1 MFSIIFSNRCENLLD
16 ALLERLGAEQGQGGP
31 FARRQ
36 VVVPNSAL
44 RRKIELA
51 VAEREGVCANLEL
64 AYPGEWL
71 WHQIGKVVDVPLR
84 SPYAPAALAWRIFA
98 LLEEDWVTA
107 HPRLDAYRSRADARM
122 RFEFAQRL
130 ARLFDHY
137 LSFRPQWL
145 EAWSGGKSIPAEM
158 APTARADE
166 AWQRELW
173 RRLDAGLPLVDF
185 LRRAGAM
192 SDHEL
197 AACAL
202 PSSVHVFAPTGL
214 PPRDLDLLRALARVI
229 EIRLYVFNPCREYWC
244 DIVDTRRLAWLAGR
258 QQDLFFETRNG
269 LLEAWGKQTQ
279 AFIELLL
286 EGENEVEEE
295 EHFACHPGRHLLAQ
309 LQNAILDLKDFSP
322 GSFHLK
328 AEDRSIELHLCHSR
342 TRELEVVH
350 DRLLALFRDLPALT
364 PGEVVVLTPDLA
376 ACAPLI
382 EAVFGTAPRERQIPW
397 RITGLGN
404 TVENPVARVLD
415 QVLTLVAGRAPV
427 SQVFDL
433 LRHPLVA
440 ARFALDEAALDRVRG
455 WLEGAGVR
463 WGLTESDATNLNADP
478 AHTFA
483 AGFDR
488 LFLSWAAGEA
498 AGRALFQG
506 HTGAR
511 LAPENSDG
519 EVLGRL
525 WRFAETLRHHRAL
538 LRMPHDAAGWRTTL
552 LTVLAEWVTGGSNEA
567 SAHAEEVG
575 AVRAAINALT
585 DDMVAGAAEQEIGL
599 DVVHPALLARLDET
613 LHGGVPGGSV
623 TFSALSALRGLPYRV
638 VCVIGLDYS
647 AFPARD
653 RPDEFDLITA
663 CPKKEKGDRQRRA
676 DDRNLFLDVVLAAR
690 DVLHLSCVGRS
701 VRDNTELPPS
711 VVVDELF
718 DVLGAATHTVNQLA
732 SHNDITAD
740 AVKKRLT
747 VVHPLQAFS
756 ADYFAAGG
764 KPDARLES
772 FRDDYAH
779 ALAVPHPHPA
789 ALPDTAILPA
799 ASDDSDSDSDSRIPG
814 DGATSAAPFFR
825 TPLAPPE
832 AHWRQVKLDQLK
844 VFFTNPCRFL
854 LRERLGLDLAQ
865 TEDELDDAEPFIA
878 DNPARWALVERL
890 QPVLEVRDGSDA
902 TLEPARLIELA
913 RAGGEFPAGALG
925 EAELQHE
932 VDRLSAYYRELH
944 QIQATPRLPVHALQL
959 DFELDDEAWS
969 LHAAFGDLGADGLVV
984 HRYDDARV
992 GDYLKA
998 WLDHL
1003 ALCASPPA
1011 DMECTTRGVARDG
1024 KFVLRPLSPD
1034 AARDQLEGLLRLY
1047 RQGLREPLHFF
1058 PKSAWAYIS
1067 SDEAKALTATRKK
1080 WEDGDYPEGGD
1091 SAYRLA
1097 LRGAGNVFDDS
1108 FCASARKVFGAL
1120 RESLVEM

>member
-16 ALLERLGAEQGQGGP
+16 ALLERLGTEQGQGGP

-36 VVVPNSAL
+36 VLVPNSAL
-44 RRKIELA
+44 RRSIELA
-51 VAEREGVCANLEL
+51 VAAREGVCANLDL

-71 WHQIGKVVDVPLR
+71 WRQIGKVVDVPPR

-98 LLEEDWVTA
+98 LLEEDWVA
-107 HPRLDAYRSRADARM
+107 AYPRLDAYRSKADAHM
-122 RFEFAQRL
+122 RFEFARRL

-137 LSFRPQWL
+137 LNFRPQWL
-145 EAWSGGKSIPAEM
+145 EIWRGGKTIPAEL
-158 APTARADE
+158 APTARDDE

-173 RRLDAGLPLVDF
+173 RRLDAGLPLIDF
-185 LRRAGAM
+185 LRRAEAM
-192 SDHEL
+192 ADHEL

-202 PSSVHVFAPTGL
+202 PASVHVFAPTGL
-214 PPRDLDLLRALARVI
+214 PPRDLDLLRALARVV
-229 EIRLYVFNPCREYWC
+229 EVKLYVFNPCREYWC
-244 DIVDTRRLAWLAGR
+244 DIVDTRRLSWLAGR
-258 QQDLFFETRNG
+258 QQALFFETRNG

-286 EGENEVEEE
+286 EGEHEVEEE

-309 LQNAILDLKDFSP
+309 VHNAILDLKDFTP
-322 GSFHLK
+322 GSFQLK

-342 TRELEVVH
+342 TRELEVLH
-350 DRLLALFRDLPALT
+350 DRLLALFRDLPMLR
-364 PGEVVVLTPDLA
+364 PDEVVVLTPDLA

-404 TVENPVARVLD
+404 TVENPVAQVLDRVLS
-415 QVLTLVAGRAPV
+415 LVAGRMPV

-433 LRHPLVA
+433 LRQPLVA

-463 WGLTESDATNLNADP
+463 WGLTQADATNLNADP
-478 AHTFA
+478 AHTFEE
-483 AGFDR
+483 GFDR
-488 LFLSWAAGEA
+488 LFLSWSAGEA

-525 WRFAETLRHHRAL
+525 WRFVETLRHHRAL
-538 LRMPHDAAGWRTTL
+538 LQTPHDAAGWRTVL
-552 LTVLAEWVTGGSNEA
+552 LSVLAEWVAGGGHEPTE
-567 SAHAEEVG
+567 HAEELG
-575 AVRAAINALT
+575 AVRAAINALV
-585 DDMVAGAAEQEIGL
+585 DDMAAGAGEQEARPLGL

-623 TFSALSALRGLPYRV
+623 TFSALPALRGLPYRV

-647 AFPARD
+647 AFPGRD
-653 RPDEFDLITA
+653 RPDEFDLIAA
-663 CPKKEKGDRQRRA
+663 CPHKEKGDRQRRE

-718 DVLGAATHTVNQLA
+718 DVLGAATQAGGHSEA
-732 SHNDITAD
+732 SAD

-756 ADYFAAGG
+756 ADYFAEGG

-772 FRDDYAH
+772 FRDDYAR
-779 ALAVPHPHPA
+779 ALAAPHPPVERME
-789 ALPDTAILPA
+789 
-799 ASDDSDSDSDSRIPG
+799 ASDPLAADDDSERNNDFPDEG
-814 DGATSAAPFFR
+814 FTAAAPFFSA
-825 TPLAPPE
+825 PLAPPE
-832 AHWRQVKLDQLK
+832 AHWRQVELEQLK
-844 VFFTNPCRFL
+844 RFFTNPCRFL
-854 LRERLGLDLAQ
+854 LRERLGLDLASA
-865 TEDELDDAEPFIA
+865 EDELDDAEPFIA

-890 QPVLEVRDGSDA
+890 QTALDTGDA
-902 TLEPARLIELA
+902 PLEPQALIALA

-925 EAELQHE
+925 EAELRHE
-932 VDRLSAYYRELH
+932 IGRMTAYYRELR
-944 QIQATPRLPVHALQL
+944 QLKAAPRLPVHTLQL
-959 DFELDDEAWS
+959 EFELDGEAWS
-969 LHAAFGDLGADGLVV
+969 LHAGFGDLGADGLLV

-992 GDYLKA
+992 TDYLKA

-1003 ALCASPPA
+1003 ALCAAPPA
-1011 DMECTTRGVARDG
+1011 GMECSTRGVARAG
-1024 KFVLRPLSPD
+1024 SFVLRPVSPD
-1034 AARDQLEGLLRLY
+1034 AARRQLEDLLRLY
-1047 RQGLREPLHFF
+1047 RQGLRAPLHFS
-1058 PKSAWAYIS
+1058 PKAAWAFITS
-1067 SDEAKALTATRKK
+1067 EETKARQAARKK
-1080 WEDGDYPEGGD
+1080 WEDGDYPEGSD

-1097 LRGAGNVFDDS
+1097 LRGAGSVLDDS
-1108 FCASARKVFGAL
+1108 FCANARLVFGAL
-1120 RESLVEM
+1120 RESFDEMR